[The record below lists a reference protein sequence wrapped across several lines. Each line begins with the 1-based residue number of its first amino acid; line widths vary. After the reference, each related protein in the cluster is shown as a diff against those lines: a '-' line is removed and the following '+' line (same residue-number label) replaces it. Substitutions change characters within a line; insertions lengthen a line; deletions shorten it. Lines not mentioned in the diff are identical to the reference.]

1 MNNLAH
7 GIRLAITSVTLGIA
21 LYILTKTALESNE
34 QIVALILVITSTLV
48 TIIGFTAATKF
59 YKLNIGNQNGKNRYS
74 KK

>member
-1 MNNLAH
+1 MNNSIH
-7 GIRLAITSVTLGIA
+7 GIRLVITSIILGVI
-21 LYILTKTALESNE
+21 LYILSKNALESNE

-48 TIIGFTAATKF
+48 TMIGFVAATKF